1 MKVKK
6 SKGFTLIELLAVIII
21 LGIVVAL
28 ASVGVSKSIK
38 KSKEKLKVQAAEEI
52 IAVAKA
58 YMATNNVTKVK
69 VGDLISEGYLAKDA
83 TNPVTGKNDLISSNG
98 FYVIECT
105 DCTKEKS
112 VSNDGYSDNKMF
124 LSTNETNNDIIE
136 NVDFIDTNNIKNM
149 CSSVSENKKIEWA
162 EKAVDYVKIKGY
174 TRINLGYIDDKTNF
188 INPSDCKTMDKSSG
202 ILPYVESSG
211 VKRKTPTEK
220 EDANYGDYSY
230 KYDFGDYIYYFN

>member
-1 MKVKK
+1 MMKK
-6 SKGFTLIELLAVIII
+6 SKGFTLIELLAVIVIVGI
-21 LGIVVAL
+21 LITLVSIGVAKY
-28 ASVGVSKSIK
+28 VKT
-38 KSKEKLKVQAAEEI
+38 SKEKVKVQAAEEI
-52 IAVAKA
+52 IEIAKA

-83 TNPVTGKNDLISSNG
+83 TNPVTGKNDLISSND

-105 DCTKEKS
+105 GCTKEKS
-112 VSNDGYSDNKMF
+112 VSGIGYSDDKMF
-124 LSTNETNNDIIE
+124 LSTNDSNNEIIK
-136 NVDFIDTNNIKNM
+136 NVDSIDNTSIEDV
-149 CSSVSENKKIEWA
+149 CSSVSENKKIKWA
-162 EKAVDYVKIKGY
+162 KETVDYVKSKKY
-174 TRINLGYIDDKTNF
+174 TRIYLGYIDDKTNF

-202 ILPYVESSG
+202 ILPYVESSE

>member
-1 MKVKK
+1 MKK

-83 TNPVTGKNDLISSNG
+83 TNPVTGKNDLISSND

-105 DCTKEKS
+105 NCTKDKS
-112 VSNDGYSDNKMF
+112 VSNNGYSDDKMF
-124 LSTNETNNDIIE
+124 LSTNESNNEIIK
-136 NVDFIDTNNIKNM
+136 NIDSIKNINNIITV
-149 CSSVSENKKIEWA
+149 CSSISEAKKIEWA
-162 EKAVDYVKIKGY
+162 KEAVDYVKSKEY
-174 TRINLGYIDDKTNF
+174 TRIYLEYIDDKTNF

-202 ILPYVESSG
+202 KLPYVEQF
-211 VKRKTPTEK
+211 KEQTEKTPTEK
-220 EDANYGDYSY
+220 EATSDYGYSY